1 MKLFFSQ
8 SNYDHTIN
16 QEQFGIPTVLDDL
29 KKTLSELETAYARL
43 NYVTDEDLIECYIY
57 EVNSLLKRYK
67 YLKEEAV
74 RQGVLPQNQFSANE
88 HLISKTKLYTEP
100 TIWKLFQININIFF
114 TIGKTC
120 IDSLCVFHNRTV
132 FVFTSDLVVCAT
144 QAFYHRP
151 YIL

>member
-16 QEQFGIPTVLDDL
+16 QEQFGIPNVLDDL
-29 KKTLSELETAYARL
+29 RRTLSELETAYARL

-74 RQGVLPQNQFSANE
+74 RQGALPQNQFIFNE
-88 HLISKTKLYTEP
+88 QLVTKTKLYTEP
-100 TIWKLFQININIFF
+100 SI
-114 TIGKTC
+114 
-120 IDSLCVFHNRTV
+120 
-132 FVFTSDLVVCAT
+132 
-144 QAFYHRP
+144 
-151 YIL
+151 

>member
-8 SNYDHTIN
+8 NNYDHTIN
-16 QEQFGIPTVLDDL
+16 QDNFGIPTVLDDL

-74 RQGVLPQNQFSANE
+74 RQGVLPQNQFSMNE
-88 HLISKTKLYTEP
+88 HVVTKAKLYTEP
-100 TIWKLFQININIFF
+100 TI
-114 TIGKTC
+114 
-120 IDSLCVFHNRTV
+120 
-132 FVFTSDLVVCAT
+132 
-144 QAFYHRP
+144 
-151 YIL
+151 

>member
-74 RQGVLPQNQFSANE
+74 RQGALPQNQFLVNE
-88 HLISKTKLYTEP
+88 SLISKTKLYTEP
-100 TIWKLFQININIFF
+100 TI
-114 TIGKTC
+114 
-120 IDSLCVFHNRTV
+120 
-132 FVFTSDLVVCAT
+132 
-144 QAFYHRP
+144 
-151 YIL
+151 